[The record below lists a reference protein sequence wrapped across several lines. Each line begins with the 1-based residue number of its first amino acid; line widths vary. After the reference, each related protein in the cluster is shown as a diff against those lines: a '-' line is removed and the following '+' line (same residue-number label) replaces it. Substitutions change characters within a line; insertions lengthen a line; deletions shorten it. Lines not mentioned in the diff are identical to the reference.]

1 MIIVAA
7 ERPALATSTNM
18 LLASLLLTPPLP
30 LRTAAM
36 RPVIRITTPMMD
48 VDFGSPAVV
57 AALSAA
63 AAAGA
68 FAASQF
74 ADNGESTEEITIQDR
89 IREARSTSALSY
101 REVEA
106 TPLDPATAAER
117 DERRRK
123 VRERA
128 QSMLS
133 DARVTVEEALE
144 EAIATGDAEGEEE
157 YRTLLAKLAPP
168 PEGVTPTNEQPDFK
182 RWIDPNSLR

>member
-1 MIIVAA
+1 MIVAA

-57 AALSAA
+57 AALGA

-157 YRTLLAKLAPP
+157 YRTLLAKLAPL